1 MSRTVGSSE
10 IDYSYFFLTQ
20 IQLILLINSVSINPI
35 ASDKLTHRNPLDLK
49 FSPQSLKLK
58 TVLIPEVELLLVFF
72 MNDHQNNSC

>member
-20 IQLILLINSVSINPI
+20 IQLILLINPI
-35 ASDKLTHRNPLDLK
+35 ASYKLSHGNPLDLK
-49 FSPQSLKLK
+49 FPPQSFKLEA
-58 TVLIPEVELLLVFF
+58 VLIPKVELLLVFF

>member
-20 IQLILLINSVSINPI
+20 IQLILLINPI

-72 MNDHQNNSC
+72 MNDHQHNSC